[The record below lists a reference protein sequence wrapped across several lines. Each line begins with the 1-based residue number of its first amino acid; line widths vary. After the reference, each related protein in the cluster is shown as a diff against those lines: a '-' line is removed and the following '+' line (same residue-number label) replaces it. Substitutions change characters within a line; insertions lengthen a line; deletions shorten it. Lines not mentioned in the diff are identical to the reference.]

1 MSLSDAFCLLCPAQ
15 LEPPPSPDADSA
27 FPTRTSPSS
36 DAPTAVHRKTESPPT
51 TDVIPACFPA
61 LLSTSM
67 PPHARASSPSPRP
80 SPRTPRRPPAAPPSS
95 VAHRPALES
104 ELCLPP
110 APVSLTHARQVSPVV
125 RGRSSGVR
133 RGRASTARGYHPG
146 TAGAAASREAAA
158 CWCRRTRGSPSK
170 VRQVQYSG
178 VAVPEQHRARR
189 IAARMR
195 DATAAPHGAGLRR
208 RSSTAPLP
216 ATREPTGGLACSG
229 PAKGSEGD

>member
-1 MSLSDAFCLLCPAQ
+1 MSPRSNGTRDDRFCAYRRRDRPPRRSEGCCEGLRRCPGASVGRSDRNGALMSLSDAFCLLCPAQ

-110 APVSLTHARQVSPVV
+110 APFSDSCPASEP
-125 RGRSSGVR
+125 RG
-133 RGRASTARGYHPG
+133 T
-146 TAGAAASREAAA
+146 
-158 CWCRRTRGSPSK
+158 W
-170 VRQVQYSG
+170 QVQRREEGTSLDGPG
-178 VAVPEQHRARR
+178 VPPRHGRRRR
-189 IAARMR
+189 IER
-195 DATAAPHGAGLRR
+195 
-208 RSSTAPLP
+208 
-216 ATREPTGGLACSG
+216 GGCVLV
-229 PAKGSEGD
+229 PKDQRQPQ